1 MRRYIGWLV
10 LAIVVVTGVSRVRW
24 QDPSDLA
31 EQEGGMERQA
41 TGLGRLFARQGRR
54 YVTWDG
60 CKARSAAKVAP
71 ASQQTTASYRCLV
84 RYRSFN
90 GEPTVASVTGGLATF
105 EYFGETQGYTYYKY
119 FADPPDTVY
128 LRIPQ
133 HGRGI
138 MEFGYTYV
146 SETRKVPP
154 GRPKRQGAA
163 FEAANASTETAVT
176 LGPIGVAEFGRE
188 APGTGTWNPLPS
200 HTVFYPGTPPPLV
213 FAGQFAPDDWH
224 GIGRY
229 AVAFDSIKLRG
240 CVCDLSSPATRP
252 AKGADNLWLE
262 GWADGSLGLWGAS
275 VGEGAFLSWRHLPH
289 REGTSAAPSRHSE

>member
-1 MRRYIGWLV
+1 MRRYAGWILV
-10 LAIVVVTGVSRVRW
+10 GIVVVAGMARARW
-24 QDPSDLA
+24 REGSDLV
-31 EQEGGMERQA
+31 EQEGQFEAGVS
-41 TGLGRLFARQGRR
+41 GLFGQSHQQ
-54 YVTWDG
+54 YVTWNG
-60 CKARSAAKVAP
+60 YTVTPPPKRSARSRAN
-71 ASQQTTASYRCLV
+71 TASYCCRV
-84 RYRSFN
+84 RYRCFD
-90 GEPTVASVTGGLATF
+90 GEPCVSSVTGGLATF

-133 HGRGI
+133 RGKGI

-163 FEAANASTETAVT
+163 FEATDASTETAVT
-176 LGPIGVAEFGRE
+176 LGPMGVAEFGRE
-188 APGTGTWNPLPS
+188 SPGTGTWNPLPS
-200 HTVFYPGTPPPLV
+200 HTVVYPGDAPPLA

-229 AVAFDSIKLRG
+229 AVAFDSIKLGG

-252 AKGADNLWLE
+252 AKGVDSLWLE
-262 GWADGSLGLWGAS
+262 GGADGRLGLWGAS
-275 VGEGAFLSWRHLPH
+275 VGEGAFLSWRHVLH
-289 REGTSAAPSRHSE
+289 REGTSAAPSRRSE